1 MQPRL
6 SFITLGV
13 SDLDRSK
20 RFYTDVLG
28 WTPMHDAQGIVMYK
42 LNGMVLSLFPQH
54 ELAEDAQ
61 VKNDGVGSR
70 FTLAQCLRSTEDV
83 DAFFTHLRKKNV
95 AITKEPVKVFW
106 GGYSGYFA
114 DPDGHLWEIAHNPF
128 LEMDEAGNVLGM
140 KMG

>member
-13 SDLDRSK
+13 SDLEVSK
-20 RFYTDVLG
+20 HFYTDVLG

-83 DAFFTHLRKKNV
+83 DAFVTHLRKKNV
-95 AITKEPVKVFW
+95 TITKEPVKVFW
-106 GGYSGYFA
+106 GGSRLLRRSRWAPVGDRAQPLSG
-114 DPDGHLWEIAHNPF
+114 DG
-128 LEMDEAGNVLGM
+128 
-140 KMG
+140 